1 MNTIINYIDYIFITA
16 SAYPMIIQIA
26 IFFIFFNTILGLFL
40 FFYMIRVRRKKR
52 KMDERIEKIQSK
64 TEDLFLDILISEENI
79 SNYEIIEKFE
89 TEVEKFTPKSIET
102 IALALENLVLKNRT
116 LRLSKNFIPIIDSFD
131 LLNHLEDSMNAYNTK
146 KRLNV
151 FQTLSNLELT
161 VSDSKIL
168 PHTYSKDKSIKRG
181 SRSSYLAVSKNDPF
195 KFFETNR
202 ESDLNEWDQISLMQ
216 QFEIHHKEN
225 LPDFSQW
232 IKYTKQKSQIIF
244 FVRMTAHFKQTNS
257 VDTIAELLNND
268 DHDIRREAILAMGTL
283 NYSTIEPKLLKIF
296 YSQPEICQR
305 AIVQTITLFNTGL
318 AFEFLKNAYE
328 SVSNTETKLLLAESL
343 YLYKPLGLQYFR
355 NKIQKEEGFNKLI
368 MQHVENPL
376 INSELKDAME
386 KISSKPK
393 RRTKKKGSESD
404 EGDMFSLQ
412 SLVNN

>member
-283 NYSTIEPKLLKIF
+283 NYSTIEPKLHATAF
-296 YSQPEICQR
+296 
-305 AIVQTITLFNTGL
+305 L
-318 AFEFLKNAYE
+318 A
-328 SVSNTETKLLLAESL
+328 
-343 YLYKPLGLQYFR
+343 
-355 NKIQKEEGFNKLI
+355 
-368 MQHVENPL
+368 
-376 INSELKDAME
+376 
-386 KISSKPK
+386 
-393 RRTKKKGSESD
+393 
-404 EGDMFSLQ
+404 
-412 SLVNN
+412 

>member
-1 MNTIINYIDYIFITA
+1 
-16 SAYPMIIQIA
+16 
-26 IFFIFFNTILGLFL
+26 
-40 FFYMIRVRRKKR
+40 MIRVRRKKR